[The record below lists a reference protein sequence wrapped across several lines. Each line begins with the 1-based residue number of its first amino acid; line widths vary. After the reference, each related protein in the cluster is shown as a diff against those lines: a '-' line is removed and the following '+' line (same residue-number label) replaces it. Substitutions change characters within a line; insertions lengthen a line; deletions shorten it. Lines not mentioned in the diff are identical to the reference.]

1 MFCKY
6 CGSKLVA
13 DNAAF
18 CHECGKA
25 TYEQPVMPVQ
35 QPVAPVQPV
44 QVQQPVPV
52 QPVQVQQPVQPVQ
65 VEQPVPVQPVH
76 PVPVQPVYQPPVYT
90 PPAQPAYQ
98 VPVFQQSQYTYTVPP
113 VQRTPAKPAVDPA
126 ELEALEKKALTHGIL
141 ALSLCMLGL
150 PGIIFGSIGTGK
162 ANTYKKLAG
171 SLSNKARVGHKLAKA
186 GKIVGIIMTVL
197 LGIIVPTFLEEGIL
211 NDLDPTA
218 PFEYFDF

>member
-25 TYEQPVMPVQ
+25 TYEQPVAPVQPVMPVQ
-35 QPVAPVQPV
+35 QPAPVQPV
-44 QVQQPVPV
+44 APVP
-52 QPVQVQQPVQPVQ
+52 PVQA
-65 VEQPVPVQPVH
+65 
-76 PVPVQPVYQPPVYT
+76 VPVQPVYQPPVYT
-90 PPAQPAYQ
+90 PAAPPAYQ

-150 PGIIFGSIGTGK
+150 PGIIFGSIGTRK
-162 ANTYKKLAG
+162 AGAYKKLAG
-171 SLSNKARVGHKLAKA
+171 SLSDKARAGYKMAKA

-197 LGIIVPTFLEEGIL
+197 LGILVPTIIEEGIL
-211 NDLDPTA
+211 NDINPTA

>member
-6 CGSKLVA
+6 CGSKLVT
-13 DNAAF
+13 DHAAF

-25 TYEQPVMPVQ
+25 TYEQPVMPM
-35 QPVAPVQPV
+35 QPVAPVPV
-44 QVQQPVPV
+44 QQ
-52 QPVQVQQPVQPVQ
+52 
-65 VEQPVPVQPVH
+65 

-113 VQRTPAKPAVDPA
+113 VHQAPAKPAVEPA
-126 ELEALEKKALTHGIL
+126 ELKALEKKVLTHGIL

-150 PGIIFGSIGTGK
+150 PGIIFGSLGTGK
-162 ANTYKKLAG
+162 ASAYKKLAG
-171 SLSNKARVGHKLAKA
+171 SLSGKARAGYKMAKA

-197 LGIIVPTFLEEGIL
+197 LSILIPNALEEGIM
-211 NDLDPTA
+211 NDLNPA
-218 PFEYFDF
+218 SPFERFDF

>member
-44 QVQQPVPV
+44 PVQPVPVQQPVPAQLV
-52 QPVQVQQPVQPVQ
+52 QPVPPVQQA
-65 VEQPVPVQPVH
+65 VPVQSVYP
-76 PVPVQPVYQPPVYT
+76 QPVYAPPA

-98 VPVFQQSQYTYTVPP
+98 VPVYQQPAQYTYTVPP
-113 VQRTPAKPAVDPA
+113 VHNTPEKPAVDPT
-126 ELEALEKKALTHGIL
+126 ELEVLEKKALTHGIL

-162 ANTYKKLAG
+162 ANSYKKLAG
-171 SLSNKARVGHKLAKA
+171 SLSNKARAGHKMAKA

-197 LGIIVPTFLEEGIL
+197 LGILVPTIIEEGIL
-211 NDLDPTA
+211 NDINPME
-218 PFEYFDF
+218 PFEYFDY